1 MAKLDA
7 EQVQKIAR
15 GEIKAAEI
23 LDVNADQMA
32 AVLAV
37 GHLLYENG
45 KLAEAQRIF
54 DGLLVLDANNPFL
67 HAMLGSIYQ
76 KQQRFQFAYGHYT
89 RAIDVFPQDI
99 ASLLNRGE
107 ILLRFGKFNEA
118 AADFKAAV
126 DLDPEQKNPY
136 ANRAR
141 LLSRL
146 ALESLQV
153 AQDKG
158 LSGALDA
165 QAKLKSSLTKS

>member
-7 EQVQKIAR
+7 EQIQKIAS
-15 GEIKAAEI
+15 GELKAAEI
-23 LDVNADQMA
+23 LEVNADQMA
-32 AVLAV
+32 AVLSV
-37 GHLLYENG
+37 GHILYENG

-54 DGLLVLDANNPFL
+54 DGLLVLDVKNPFL

-76 KQQRFQFAYGHYT
+76 KQQRFQIAYRHYT
-89 RAIDVFPQDI
+89 RAIDAFPQDV

-107 ILLRFGKFNEA
+107 ILLRFGKFKEA

-136 ANRAR
+136 SNRAR

>member
-1 MAKLDA
+1 MAKLDV
-7 EQVQKIAR
+7 EKLQQIAR
-15 GEIKAAEI
+15 GEIKAREV
-23 LDVNADQMA
+23 LEVNPDQMA
-32 AVLAV
+32 AVLTV

-54 DGLLVLDANNPFL
+54 DGLLVLDSKNPFV

-76 KQQRFQFAYGHYT
+76 KQQRFQLAYRHYT
-89 RAIDVFPQDI
+89 RAVDVFPQDI
-99 ASLLNRGE
+99 VSLLNRGE

-126 DLDPEQKNPY
+126 DLDPEQKNPF

-153 AQDKG
+153 AKDKG
-158 LSGALDA
+158 LAGALEA

>member
-7 EQVQKIAR
+7 ERLQKIAS
-15 GEIKAAEI
+15 GELKSSEI
-23 LDVNADQMA
+23 LDINADQMA

-37 GHLLYENG
+37 GHILYENG
-45 KLAEAQRIF
+45 KLAEAQKIF
-54 DGLLVLDANNPFL
+54 DGLLVLDGKNPLL

-76 KQQRFQFAYGHYT
+76 QQQRFQFAYRHYT
-89 RAIDVFPQDI
+89 RAIDAFPQDI

-126 DLDPEQKNPY
+126 DLDPEQKNPF

-146 ALESLQV
+146 ALESLQLTR
-153 AQDKG
+153 DKG
-158 LSGALDA
+158 LSGAMDA